1 MSKNKKNHKKP
12 NQNPNNAKKSQPKAE
27 KKISAASAAYSQ
39 DLLKE
44 YGLEAEPNVEF
55 KDEAIEDVETV
66 KSEKKHVFVPS
77 HADSIGW
84 NKPKILARNFLY
96 GIFMGFSDGVPGYSG
111 GTTLTIIGFYQ
122 QLIHNFKL
130 IFKPDVKKYF
140 WKYLL
145 WFLPFVL
152 AWGGMLYGF
161 MQVVDAAAQN
171 NMGIV
176 LVFLFGSFAFF
187 SIPLFLITNKN
198 DMVKIKDL
206 PKAFKNKEKWSYVHW
221 FLIIFA
227 FLAMVA
233 IGIGARFIPET
244 ETTNGE
250 VIQGVTFAVNAQN
263 WVDTYSSDY
272 MSVIFIILASFI
284 AGFAMLIPGVS
295 GSLVLFMTGW
305 YPKISQAIAGFQDN
319 PNYVLFLVLVAI
331 GLICG
336 VIFSSFVI
344 TWMLKKWEKAFYSLS
359 FGLVAG
365 AFIAIFVSLSS
376 HEYAFL
382 SDGTTLGL
390 AIAMIP
396 IALIINI
403 LIFVVLNETKKID
416 YPKFKI
422 FNKVKTD
429 NASKN

>member
-1 MSKNKKNHKKP
+1 MSKNKKNHNKSNKKP
-12 NQNPNNAKKSQPKAE
+12 NNIKNTQSKTE

-55 KDEAIEDVETV
+55 KDEAPEAVE
-66 KSEKKHVFVPS
+66 SEKTTKKSGFIPS

-130 IFKPDVKKYF
+130 IFKPDVNKYF
-140 WKYLL
+140 WKYLI

-161 MQVVDAAAQN
+161 MQVVDIAAQN

-187 SIPLFLITNKN
+187 SIPLFLITNKK
-198 DMVKIKDL
+198 DMVRIKDL
-206 PKAFKNKEKWSYVHW
+206 PKALKNKEKWSYVHW

-227 FLAMVA
+227 FLVMVS

-244 ETTNGE
+244 ETDGG
-250 VIQGVTFAVNAQN
+250 VIIGVTFALNNQDWVN
-263 WVDTYSSDY
+263 TYSSDS
-272 MSVIFIILASFI
+272 MSVVFIILAAFI

-305 YPKISQAIAGFQDN
+305 YPKISQAITGIQSN
-319 PNYVLFLVLVAI
+319 PNYILFLVLVAI
-331 GLICG
+331 GLVCG
-336 VIFSSFVI
+336 VIFSSFAI

-359 FGLVAG
+359 FGLVSG

-390 AIAMIP
+390 ALAMIP
-396 IALIINI
+396 VALIINV
-403 LIFVVLNETKKID
+403 LIFIVLNETKKID
-416 YPKFKI
+416 FPKFKI
-422 FNKVKTD
+422 LNRNNTDTAVK
-429 NASKN
+429 N